1 MHNKQPRFLITRVSA
16 SLFAVASAMICSSSG
31 AQSNPAGS
39 VSSLRGLQSV
49 YLQQPANH
57 YFAGSD
63 GAAGNSTVRVDFT
76 SLLKAPYNHIYINGA
91 ALQRSVQ
98 TDQALAAF
106 WNDPTVG
113 HLIQEATAHPM
124 LVSELP
130 TTPFSGMNAV
140 NSSPQIFRRM
150 RRAKLGKTA
159 PGKAGIA
166 KLKGPAAIRQAAYRL
181 ATQTM
186 LSNYTTILMANQQG
200 TGYTMLVLGRLP
212 SQIDTSIPV
221 NYTLEARQYLPGQ
234 TDSAGNP
241 VSQNDAVID
250 SLALPASA
258 PGRRY
263 FCFEYQL
270 TPLATS
276 SKDTLVASYWASALV
291 SLEQAVGLGSGATGN
306 TVAVPGIQVKHYFR
320 FHGDSAMLL
329 GAKPGDSLTVDRK
342 KEAIMAILERRKA
355 FFQSHPFVA
364 MRLKRQL
371 AALNASNP

>member
-1 MHNKQPRFLITRVSA
+1 M
-16 SLFAVASAMICSSSG
+16 
-31 AQSNPAGS
+31 
-39 VSSLRGLQSV
+39 
-49 YLQQPANH
+49 H
-57 YFAGSD
+57 YFAGSN
-63 GAAGNSTVRVDFT
+63 GATGNSAVRVDFT
-76 SLLKAPYNHIYINGA
+76 SLLKAPYNHIYINGT

-113 HLIQEATAHPM
+113 PLIQQATAHPM

-150 RRAKLGKTA
+150 RRAAVGKTGH
-159 PGKAGIA
+159 GKAGLA
-166 KLKGPAAIRQAAYRL
+166 KLKGPAAVRQEAYKL
-181 ATQTM
+181 ATRTM
-186 LSNYTTILMANQQG
+186 LSNYTTILTANQQG
-200 TGYTMLVLGRLP
+200 TGYTMFVMGRLP

-221 NYTLEARQYLPGQ
+221 NYTLEARQYVPGQ
-234 TDSAGNP
+234 SDSAGNP
-241 VSQNDAVID
+241 TSQNDAVID

-306 TVAVPGIQVKHYFR
+306 TVAMPGIQVNHYFR
-320 FHGDSAMLL
+320 FHGESAALL
-329 GAKPGDSLTVDRK
+329 GAQPGDSLAVERK

-355 FFQSHPFVA
+355 FFQSHPFAA